1 MNRAASFW
9 AVVLVVVGTLS
20 AAGAGQGAGGSLT
33 AADYIEIE
41 QLYARYARA
50 LDLGD
55 PEAWAD
61 TFTADGVFRDAAGR
75 DELVAYAENSYGR
88 RQGTV
93 RHWNSQLVVTP
104 TAEGADG
111 SAYLLL
117 LDVGAQPPGINV
129 AGLYTDKLV
138 KTPAGWRFKSRRVAI
153 EGPAPGG
160 E

>member
-1 MNRAASFW
+1 MNRAASLW
-9 AVVLVVVGTLS
+9 AVVLVVGALG
-20 AAGAGQGAGGSLT
+20 AAGAGQGAVGSLT
-33 AADYIEIE
+33 AADHIEIR

-61 TFTADGVFRDAAGR
+61 TFTPDGMFRDAAGR
-75 DELVAYAENSYGR
+75 GELVAYAENSYGG
-88 RQGTV
+88 RQGTG

-117 LDVGAQPPGINV
+117 LDVGAQPPGINI
-129 AGLYTDKLV
+129 AGLYSDKLV
-138 KTPAGWRFKSRRVAI
+138 KTPAGWRFKSRRVDI
-153 EGPAPGG
+153 EGPA
-160 E
+160 ETR

>member
-9 AVVLVVVGTLS
+9 AVVLVAGTLG
-20 AAGAGQGAGGSLT
+20 ATGAGQGADGSLT
-33 AADYIEIE
+33 ATDYIEIQ

-61 TFTADGVFRDAAGR
+61 TFTPDGVFRDAAGR
-75 DELVAYAENSYGR
+75 EELIAYAENSYGR
-88 RQGTV
+88 RQGTG

-117 LDVGAQPPGINV
+117 LTVGTQPPGIGL
-129 AGLYTDKLV
+129 AGLYSDKLV
-138 KTPAGWRFKSRRVAI
+138 KTSAGWRFKSRRVDI
-153 EGPAPGG
+153 EGPAQGG
-160 E
+160 Q

>member
-1 MNRAASFW
+1 MNRAVSFW
-9 AVVLVVVGTLS
+9 AVVLVVGALG

-61 TFTADGVFRDAAGR
+61 TFTADGVFRDATGR

-88 RQGTV
+88 RQGTG

-129 AGLYTDKLV
+129 AGLYSDKLV

-153 EGPAPGG
+153 EGPTQGG
-160 E
+160 Q

>member
-9 AVVLVVVGTLS
+9 AVVLVVGALG
-20 AAGAGQGAGGSLT
+20 AAGAGQGAVGSLT
-33 AADYIEIE
+33 AADHIEIQ

-61 TFTADGVFRDAAGR
+61 TFTGDGVFRDAAGR
-75 DELVAYAENSYGR
+75 DELVAYAESSYSR
-88 RQGTV
+88 RGGTG

-117 LDVGAQPPGINV
+117 LDVGAQTPGIGV
-129 AGLYTDKLV
+129 AGVYSDKLV
-138 KTPAGWRFKSRRVAI
+138 KTPAGWRFKSRRVDI
-153 EGPAPGG
+153 DRSPQGG
-160 E
+160 Q